1 MNSFVRVYRDLN
13 QHGVLVS
20 PRGQNVVEL
29 EDYQFTLQPYE
40 RLTSF
45 RARKLNLA
53 YCIEEFLWY
62 LRGDRHDT
70 SIEKHATMWAKIKD
84 PADQGFNSNY
94 GQYIFGEEQ
103 FTWVV
108 QELSRDPD
116 SRRAS
121 MVLLQRRHLRE
132 TNPDVVCT
140 YGINFRIRRDKL
152 KMSVSMRSNDAIF
165 GMTNDVFCFSML
177 HEMVLIYLRSRLPHL
192 ELGTYTH
199 KVDSLH
205 VYERHWP
212 MLAQLACEGEEGYE
226 PIEMPRAMMPVEYQ
240 LIRANDTKFDRDE
253 YPFAAW
259 IFDHR
264 GEQ

>member
-1 MNSFVRVYRDLN
+1 MSSFLHVYRDLRN
-13 QHGVLVS
+13 YGRRVA
-20 PRGQNVVEL
+20 PRGQNILEL
-29 EDYQFTLQPYE
+29 EDYQFTMRPRE

-45 RARKLNLA
+45 KARKLNLA

-62 LRGDRHDT
+62 LRGERHDT

-84 PADQGFNSNY
+84 PADDGFNSNY

-103 FTWVV
+103 FSWVLA
-108 QELSRDPD
+108 ELARDPD
-116 SRRAS
+116 SRRAV

-140 YGINFRIRRDKL
+140 YGIGFRIREGLL

-165 GMTNDVFCFSML
+165 GLTNDVFCFSML
-177 HEMVLIYLRSRLPHL
+177 HEMVLTYLRRHYPDLK
-192 ELGTYTH
+192 LGIYTH

-205 VYERHWP
+205 VYERHWG
-212 MLAQLACEGEEGYE
+212 MLEQLVSDGLDGYE
-226 PIEMPRAMMPVEYQ
+226 RIDIPHAKDPVEYS
-240 LIRANDTKFDRDE
+240 LLRANDQQFDRSE

-259 IFDHR
+259 MFDNR